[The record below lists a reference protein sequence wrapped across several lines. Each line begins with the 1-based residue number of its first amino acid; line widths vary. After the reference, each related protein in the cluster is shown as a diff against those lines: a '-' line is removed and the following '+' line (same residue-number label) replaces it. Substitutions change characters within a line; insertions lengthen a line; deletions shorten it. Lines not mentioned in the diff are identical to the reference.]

1 MHSLLTK
8 VPSKRVAWWLVCGAV
23 ALLSSCATQPPPGGA
38 NPPGFFHGLLHG
50 FLILFSLI
58 GSIFTEHRIYAYP
71 NAGGWYDFGYFL
83 GACAFLGG
91 GGKASKRR

>member
-1 MHSLLTK
+1 MGWWLAK
-8 VPSKRVAWWLVCGAV
+8 VPGRHVAWLLVCGAV
-23 ALLSSCATQPPPGGA
+23 AILSGCATQPPPGGL

-58 GSIFTEHRIYAYP
+58 ASIFTEHRIYAFP

-91 GGKASKRR
+91 GGRGSRR